1 MTDPRIRASIRYP
14 NDLTVPGMWH
24 AGWCGPPTP
33 PPRHRHRHLLRP
45 PGVVVLT
52 PSDVEP
58 LGRYGCQ
65 ISDQYVLAGVAR
77 HVGDPV
83 VAVAAADEATAREA
97 ANLLEVSYDKLPAV
111 FDERDALRAG
121 APLVHDTHAVSDSDA
136 AYFGLRPLE
145 GTNVCHRFRIRTA
158 DLPQGS
164 RTPPTRNPTTT
175 PRDSTPPR

>member
-24 AGWCGPPTP
+24 ARLVRSPHAAARVTGIDTS
-33 PPRHRHRHLLRP
+33 LLP

-83 VAVAAADEATAREA
+83 AAVVAADEATARDA
-97 ANLLEVSYDKLPAV
+97 ANLLEVGYEKLPGV
-111 FDERDALRAG
+111 FD
-121 APLVHDTHAVSDSDA
+121 A
-136 AYFGLRPLE
+136 A
-145 GTNVCHRFRIRTA
+145 
-158 DLPQGS
+158 
-164 RTPPTRNPTTT
+164 RTPPGHRVGLRRRRPAV
-175 PRDSTPPR
+175 PAAVASHHHDLRSAR

>member
-1 MTDPRIRASIRYP
+1 
-14 NDLTVPGMWH
+14 MWH
-24 AGWCGPPTP
+24 ARLVRSPYAAARVVGIDTSLVPQD
-33 PPRHRHRHLLRP
+33 
-45 PGVVVLT
+45 VVVLT
-52 PSDVEP
+52 PSEVGP

-65 ISDQYVLAGVAR
+65 ISDQHVLAGVAR

-97 ANLLEVSYDKLPAV
+97 ASLVEVSYEELPAV

-158 DLPQGS
+158 GLPQGS
-164 RTPPTRNPTTT
+164 RTPPTRSPTTT

>member
-24 AGWCGPPTP
+24 ARLVRSPHASARVISIDTSFVPEAV
-33 PPRHRHRHLLRP
+33 L
-45 PGVVVLT
+45 VLT

-83 VAVAAADEATAREA
+83 VAVAAADEATAR
-97 ANLLEVSYDKLPAV
+97 
-111 FDERDALRAG
+111 
-121 APLVHDTHAVSDSDA
+121 
-136 AYFGLRPLE
+136 
-145 GTNVCHRFRIRTA
+145 
-158 DLPQGS
+158 
-164 RTPPTRNPTTT
+164 
-175 PRDSTPPR
+175 